1 MTDEN
6 ELDARVEYLSGLAV
20 ISLESFPSGF
30 PGVEAAVAD
39 IKSIIR
45 SLRELE
51 RGDADSDYLA
61 AVVEEWGR
69 LEIVYAVALHENRST
84 LIEDEESETEDAV
97 ANLLEIFR
105 TRASNTYL

>member
-20 ISLESFPSGF
+20 ISLESFSSGF

-61 AVVEEWGR
+61 AVVEGWVDWKLCMR
-69 LEIVYAVALHENRST
+69 SHFTRIVLR
-84 LIEDEESETEDAV
+84 
-97 ANLLEIFR
+97 
-105 TRASNTYL
+105 